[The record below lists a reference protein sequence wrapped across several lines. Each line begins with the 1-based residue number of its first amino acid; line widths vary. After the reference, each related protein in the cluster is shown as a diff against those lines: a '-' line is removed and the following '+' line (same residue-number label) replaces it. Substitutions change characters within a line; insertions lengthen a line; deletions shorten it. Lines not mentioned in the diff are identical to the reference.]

1 MKVKK
6 TLLAAAV
13 VLAFNAMAS
22 PIEVDGIKIEDITT
36 VAGVPLKLN
45 GAGTRHKGAPKVYV
59 AALYLGKKTSLPEEA
74 FAQPGPKRL
83 SLTMVRDLDSKEFG
97 KLFTR
102 SLTDN
107 ADKASMAKLVAGLR
121 QMGEIFAQHKTIS
134 TEDNVLL
141 DWVPGI
147 GTIVT
152 VNGRV
157 QGEPLREPEFFK
169 ALMAI
174 WLGHAPADGRLKDAL
189 LGIH

>member
-1 MKVKK
+1 MKVKQ
-6 TLLAAAV
+6 TLVAAALA
-13 VLAFNAMAS
+13 LAFNSMAAS
-22 PIEVDGIKIEDITT
+22 IDVDGIKVEDKTT
-36 VAGVPLKLN
+36 VAGVPLTLN

-59 AALYLGKKTSLPEEA
+59 AALYLEKKTRLPEEA
-74 FAQPGPKRL
+74 ISQSGPKRV

-102 SLTDN
+102 SLADN
-107 ADKASMAKLVAGLR
+107 VDKAAMSKLVAGLR
-121 QMGEIFAQHKTIS
+121 QMGEIFALHKTIA

-152 VNGRV
+152 VNGQV

-174 WLGHAPADGRLKDAL
+174 WLGHTPADGRLKHAL
-189 LGIH
+189 HGIN